1 METLILRGH
10 SETKAKLILKLAKEL
25 DFSAK
30 KLTSTEAEEIG
41 IAMSIDEGIKSGILS
56 SYEKDEFLKEL
67 NQL

>member
-30 KLTSTEAEEIG
+30 KLTSNEAEEIG
-41 IAMSIDEGIKSGILS
+41 IALSIDEGIKSGFLS
-56 SYEKDEFLKEL
+56 IHEKTKFIKEL
-67 NQL
+67 NQD